1 MVPKEPVRGALVRDI
16 EKVVDSEEQIKG
28 WVVDDAEIELV
39 INDAMLSLCRVPPGE
54 RAAAVQWL
62 SQEIS
67 ARGGPVAEAWRKNGK
82 DLGAVSELMLLSRT
96 RALLEEAQRRAA
108 AGKCPFW
115 IEPEEDFKGRQSF
128 RHRFLVAGEGGG
140 RFSVGIENTGT
151 AHAVIGLG
159 AGGAGRILGGYG
171 VSDDFTLLVG
181 GEVALGGRLTAPGG
195 VVITGTG
202 LVSGRINFLS
212 YYLELETGPV
222 GYQNQLT
229 GLQQFGAHGA
239 IGFGTTTL
247 RSFGGFVAGSVFSI
261 SYDYAFGSTRS
272 NLITLGVRATYAL
285 SK

>member
-1 MVPKEPVRGALVRDI
+1 
-16 EKVVDSEEQIKG
+16 
-28 WVVDDAEIELV
+28 
-39 INDAMLSLCRVPPGE
+39 
-54 RAAAVQWL
+54 L

-181 GEVALGGRLTAPGG
+181 GEVALGGWFPGG
-195 VVITGTG
+195 STSSPTTSSSKPARSVIKINSPACSSSAPTARSA
-202 LVSGRINFLS
+202 LEPPRFAPSGASWPGRFS
-212 YYLELETGPV
+212 RS
-222 GYQNQLT
+222 
-229 GLQQFGAHGA
+229 A
-239 IGFGTTTL
+239 TTT
-247 RSFGGFVAGSVFSI
+247 RSGPPA
-261 SYDYAFGSTRS
+261 
-272 NLITLGVRATYAL
+272 AT
-285 SK
+285 